1 MKSAVT
7 VWLTGVFLLIV
18 IPGFAQFDGG
28 SGTEEDSWQI
38 AILDQHQEIRNQK
51 GGGGY
56 AEFLI
61 PALKTSAQKVDVNDQ
76 KQNVL
81 FIIVDDLN
89 ILLESYGAEGI
100 VTPNID
106 KLATEGRMFTRAYV
120 QNPLCNPSRASF
132 MTGKRPNELNIQR
145 LHKSF
150 RDLYP
155 EIETIPQ
162 YFKHNGY
169 YSVGIGK
176 IYHNWGEQF
185 RDGDPSSWSEP
196 PFYHWAP
203 HYQDWYVAE
212 RPYQWHSDLEKGPA
226 VQREDVPDEAYIDG
240 RIANAAVN
248 KLRELQETPFFLAV
262 GFWKP
267 HLPYNAPK
275 KYWDLYERDKLPSPP
290 KYKSPVVGVPEI
302 AYVNSNEARSYTDVP
317 NEGEIPEWKK
327 SELRHGYL
335 AVISYLDAQ
344 VGKVLDELKRLD
356 LEKETAV
363 IFVSDHGYHAGEHG
377 QFGKWT
383 NFEIGTRVPL
393 IIKTPG
399 MNAPGKKSENIV
411 ELIDLYPT
419 LIDFANLPKKSDLS
433 GVSLLPIIKDPE
445 ANVKSVAISQTTRP
459 LQGGAKYEI
468 LGSSIRN
475 EKYRY
480 NIWVRQEDKKI
491 IAEELYNLSG
501 DLFDVK
507 NVAGDKEFE
516 SIKNQMHNLLIE
528 RLEE

>member
-1 MKSAVT
+1 MKNI
-7 VWLTGVFLLIV
+7 LFLLSV
-18 IPGFAQFDGG
+18 LLLTASSSTVYEAD
-28 SGTEEDSWQI
+28 I
-38 AILDQHQEIRNQK
+38 ADE
-51 GGGGY
+51 
-56 AEFLI
+56 
-61 PALKTSAQKVDVNDQ
+61 

-89 ILLESYGAEGI
+89 ILLGSYGAEGV

-106 KLATEGRMFTRAYV
+106 KLASEGRTFTRAFV
-120 QNPLCNPSRASF
+120 QNPLCNPSRASL

-145 LHKSF
+145 LHKNF

-155 EIETIPQ
+155 QIETIPQ
-162 YFKHNGY
+162 YFKQNGY
-169 YSVGIGK
+169 HSVGIGK

-185 RDGDPSSWSEP
+185 KDGDPSSWSET

-203 HYQDWYVAE
+203 HYQDWYVAG
-212 RPYQWHSDLEKGPA
+212 RPYQWHSDLDKGPA

-275 KYWDLYERDKLPSPP
+275 KYWDLYERDKLPSSP
-290 KYKSPVVGVPEI
+290 KYEFPVEGVPEI
-302 AYVNSNEARSYTDVP
+302 AYVNSNEARSYTDVADD
-317 NEGEIPEWKK
+317 GEIPEWKK
-327 SELRHGYL
+327 NELRHGYL
-335 AVISYLDAQ
+335 AAISYLDTQ
-344 VGKVLDELKRLD
+344 VGKVLDELKRLN
-356 LEKETAV
+356 LEKETTV

-383 NFEIGTRVPL
+383 TFEIGTRVPL

-399 MNAPGKKSENIV
+399 MNAPGENSDSIV

-419 LIDFANLPKKSDLS
+419 LVELGKLPEKDGLS
-433 GVSLLPIIKDPE
+433 GVSLVPLLINPE
-445 ANVKSVAISQTTRP
+445 ADVKSVAISQTTRP
-459 LQGGAKYEI
+459 LHGGANYEI

-480 NIWVRQEDKKI
+480 NIWVRQKDKKI

-501 DLFDVK
+501 DPFKVK
-507 NVAGDKEFE
+507 NVAGDEKFE
-516 SIKNQMHNLLIE
+516 SIKNRMYNLLIE
-528 RLEE
+528 ELEE

>member
-1 MKSAVT
+1 MNNIIFIIIFV
-7 VWLTGVFLLIV
+7 LLN
-18 IPGFAQFDGG
+18 PF
-28 SGTEEDSWQI
+28 QI
-38 AILDQHQEIRNQK
+38 FGQK
-51 GGGGY
+51 
-56 AEFLI
+56 A
-61 PALKTSAQKVDVNDQ
+61 NDRQ
-76 KQNVL
+76 SHLNVL
-81 FIIVDDLN
+81 FIVADDLN
-89 ILLESYGAEGI
+89 MLLGSYGAEG
-100 VTPNID
+100 VKTPNID
-106 KLATEGRMFTRAYV
+106 KLASEGRAFTRAYV
-120 QNPLCNPSRASF
+120 QNPLCNPSRASM
-132 MTGKRPNELNIQR
+132 MTGKRPDELGIQR

-162 YFKHNGY
+162 YFKQYGY
-169 YSVGIGK
+169 HSVGIGK

-185 RDGDPSSWSEP
+185 KDGDPSSWSEP
-196 PFYHWAP
+196 PFYHWAT
-203 HYQDWYVAE
+203 HYHDWYVPG
-212 RPYQWHSDLEKGPA
+212 RPYQWYFDLDKGPA

-240 RIANAAVN
+240 RIANATVN

-275 KYWDLYERDKLPSPP
+275 KYWDLYERDDLPSPP
-290 KYKSPVVGVPEI
+290 KYESPVDGVPEI
-302 AYVNSNEARSYTDVP
+302 AYVNSKEARSYTDVP
-317 NEGEIPEWKK
+317 KEDEIPEWEKR
-327 SELRHGYL
+327 ELRHGYL
-335 AVISYLDAQ
+335 AAISYLDTQ

-356 LEKETAV
+356 LDEETAV

-399 MNAPGKKSENIV
+399 MNAPGKKSDSIV

-419 LIDFANLPKKSDLS
+419 LIELGKLPEKDNLS
-433 GVSLLPIIKDPE
+433 GVSLTPILKNPE
-445 ANVKSVAISQTTRP
+445 VDVKSVAISQTTRP
-459 LQGGAKYEI
+459 LQGGANYEI

-501 DLFDVK
+501 APFYVK
-507 NVAGDKEFE
+507 NIADDEEFE

-528 RLEE
+528 RLKE